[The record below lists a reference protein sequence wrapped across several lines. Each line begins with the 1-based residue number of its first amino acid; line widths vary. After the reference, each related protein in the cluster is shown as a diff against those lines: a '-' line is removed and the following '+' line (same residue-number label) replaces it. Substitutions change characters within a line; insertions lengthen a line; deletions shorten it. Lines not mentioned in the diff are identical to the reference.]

1 MGYDV
6 VVVGAGSAGCLL
18 AARLAA
24 TRSVCLLE
32 AGGVEGWPDAL
43 LDARVIPAAAGS
55 RWTWS
60 VPARLTAGR
69 DTVLV
74 RGRALGGSSAVN
86 GGYLVRATTADLA
99 DLAAAG
105 GPAWSVEA
113 TTAAYAR
120 TEDDVDLGGAAGH
133 GSTGPVTVARTPAE
147 QYHPV
152 SAAVTA
158 AALAAGYPPEPDL
171 NAPGAHGVGPVPLN
185 VRDGVRQN
193 LGLAAAVPAVLRHGL
208 VVRGDAVVR
217 RVVHAHGRATGV
229 ELTDGTTVDADEVV
243 LSAGAL
249 ASPALLAR
257 SGLGPHRVE
266 GISDHPEVPLTWTPA
281 VPLEGTHRAG
291 LEVAVHPAGDELE
304 LRPYVAGFD
313 RLVPGSGAPPDLA
326 VGVAAMAPRGRGT
339 LVVTDDGVHVD
350 LGYLADATDRAVLRD
365 GVRRARALLLDG
377 GVASTTGADAV
388 ADGPDAALDAWIAV
402 RLGTSQHTCGTAP
415 LGRTSAAPVDERLR
429 VRGVE
434 NLRVVDG
441 SVLPVVPR
449 RGPHATVLML
459 AELAAA
465 SLV

>member
-6 VVVGAGSAGCLL
+6 VVVGGGSAGCLL
-18 AARLAA
+18 AARLSA

-55 RWTWS
+55 RWIWD
-60 VPARLTAGR
+60 VPARLTADR
-69 DTVLV
+69 TTVLV

-86 GGYLVRATTADLA
+86 GGYLVRATTADLQE
-99 DLAAAG
+99 LAEVG
-105 GPAWSVEA
+105 GPLWSVEA
-113 TTAAYAR
+113 TTAACVRA
-120 TEDDVDLGGAAGH
+120 EDDADLGGTPGH
-133 GSTGPVTVARTPAE
+133 GSGGPVPVARTPAE

-158 AALAAGYPPEPDL
+158 AALAAGYPAQPDL
-171 NAPGAHGVGPVPLN
+171 SAPGAHGVGPVPLT

-229 ELTDGTTVDADEVV
+229 ELADGTVVDADEVV

-257 SGLGPHRVE
+257 SGLGPHHVE
-266 GISDHPEVPLTWTPA
+266 GLSDHPELPLTWTPA
-281 VPLEGTHRAG
+281 VPVDGTHRAG

-313 RLVPGSGAPPDLA
+313 RLVPGSGAPGDLV

-339 LVVTDDGVHVD
+339 LTVTDDGVHVD
-350 LGYLADATDRAVLRD
+350 LAYLADPHDRAVLRD
-365 GVRRARALLLDG
+365 GVRAARALLLDG
-377 GVASTTGADAV
+377 GVAGATAADEV
-388 ADGPDAALDAWIAV
+388 ADGPDAALDAWVAA
-402 RLGTSQHTCGTAP
+402 RLGTSQHTCGTAA
-415 LGRTSAAPVDERLR
+415 LGRTSASPVDERLR
-429 VRGVE
+429 VRGVDG
-434 NLRVVDG
+434 LRVVDG
-441 SVLPVVPR
+441 SVLPTVPR
-449 RGPHATVLML
+449 RGPHASVLMV
-459 AELAAA
+459 AELAAHT
-465 SLV
+465 LF